1 METKYN
7 NIEITEKTNKNR
19 TQWNDPIINVNAIN
33 ETKDTENFQI
43 MNMQYKIKKVKNRK
57 KRGEN
62 YKNIPLFE
70 TLTNDPI
77 NEIPA
82 VINAGTSVEEF
93 DPVPVNHKNTE
104 NSGNATDN
112 NIKKDY
118 VNDFYQFCSNM
129 YNKTIGS
136 VLSPI
141 VEPYWGARDPNDYED
156 NVKPIDCD
164 NKTYGAKL
172 ADFIERMYQYILAL
186 NRYIA
191 NTILVSFTEPASKS
205 QIKKGDVDLLAHY
218 IALCEAVLF
227 SSCATFNWYY
237 LIYYMQTKM
246 NKPIV
251 PLDISIDALFKYEK
265 NNLGIF
271 KIITFFMFFFKYA
284 VLILEIINRFLMN
297 MLHKFTPTSM
307 TGSTGFIIM
316 FFCIFYISIHFV
328 EQIKNTLIGVLTLK
342 PNAFYL
348 SLTAIIILSFL
359 IIDGALLLIELKP
372 VKHIIVMIVYG
383 FIFLIKLILAAII
396 AVPVGLMLCL
406 FYFVIYS
413 LFGIFLYKHAD
424 ANQNVTIF
432 SLREKIIE
440 ISNANSN
447 RMFQSLGLN
456 NGDNTMNHFITM
468 CLLYF
473 SAFGDMVFAKLF
485 VLTYIII
492 LTYAVFDTFN
502 NISKI
507 HSVIPDLI
515 TKETSV
521 TSNDNKGA
529 AVESFIEGATNGANR
544 SVSGGERLNSGDVQR
559 ISKEFAGI
567 KNGLNKINIKDIFSN
582 TENKIKPDVSYLTYT
597 ETGSYVH
604 LSTLTSVVTLILV
617 LIIYGWWIFGDY
629 EHLYKLLLEKIDFFN
644 KTKQNANDLVTTR
657 NEPRGSIMSAV
668 KNKFYAAKGDN
679 TQPDG
684 SIMSAV
690 KNKINATQ
698 DSLNELK
705 GPATD
710 YLYKTNNLVIPDP
723 QQLLQN
729 ATSGTSALAGMIPKD
744 TSALT
749 AGLSSM
755 FGK

>member
-7 NIEITEKTNKNR
+7 NIEIPEKINKNR

-77 NEIPA
+77 TEIPA
-82 VINAGTSVEEF
+82 VINAGPSVEEF
-93 DPVPVNHKNTE
+93 DTLPVEYFTDVTYSGSATSRAATLHPLNNKNPE
-104 NSGNATDN
+104 NSGSATDN
-112 NIKKDY
+112 TIKNDY
-118 VNDFYQFCSNM
+118 VNDFYHFCSNM

-205 QIKKGDVDLLAHY
+205 QITRGDIDLLAHY
-218 IALCEAVLF
+218 VALCEAVLF
-227 SSCATFNWYY
+227 SSYATFNWYY

-251 PLDISIDALFKYEK
+251 PLDISIDALFNFEK
-265 NNLGIF
+265 SNLGIF
-271 KIITFFMFFFKYA
+271 KIVSFFMFFFKYA
-284 VLILEIINRFLMN
+284 VLILEIVNRFLMN
-297 MLHKFTPTSM
+297 MLHKFTPTSL

-342 PNAFYL
+342 PNAFYI

-383 FIFLIKLILAAII
+383 FIFLIKLILAALI
-396 AVPVGLMLCL
+396 AVPVGVMLCL

-413 LFGIFLYKHAD
+413 LFGIFLYKHAVED
-424 ANQNVTIF
+424 LNVTIF
-432 SLREKIIE
+432 NLRDKIIE
-440 ISNANSN
+440 ISNATAN

-456 NGDNTMNHFITM
+456 SGDNTVNYFITM

-473 SAFGDMVFAKLF
+473 SAIGDIAFEKLF
-485 VLTYIII
+485 VLTYLFI
-492 LTYAVFDTFN
+492 LSYAVIETFN

-507 HSVIPDLI
+507 NSVIPDLI
-515 TKETSV
+515 TKETSG

-529 AVESFIEGATNGANR
+529 AVESFIEGATN
-544 SVSGGERLNSGDVQR
+544 
-559 ISKEFAGI
+559 AGI
-567 KNGLNKINIKDIFSN
+567 KNGLNKINIQDIFSN
-582 TENKIKPDVSYLTYT
+582 TKNKIKPDVSFLTYT
-597 ETGSYVH
+597 ATGSYVH
-604 LSTLTSVVTLILV
+604 LSTITSAVTLILV
-617 LIIYGWWIFGDY
+617 LIIFGWWICGDY
-629 EHLYKLLLEKIDFFN
+629 TKLYNLLLEKIKFFN
-644 KTKQNANDLVTTR
+644 KTKQNANDVVATT
-657 NEPRGSIMSAV
+657 NEPSGSIMSVV
-668 KNKFYAAKGDN
+668 KNKFSAAKGDN
-679 TQPDG
+679 TQSNG

-698 DSLNELK
+698 DSINELK
-705 GPATD
+705 GPVKD
-710 YLYKTNNLVIPDP
+710 YLYKTNNIVIPNH
-723 QQLLQN
+723 QQLLKN
-729 ATSGTSALAGMIPKD
+729 VTSGTSALTGMIPKD
-744 TSALT
+744 TSAFT
-749 AGLSSM
+749 SGLSGM